1 MTTDKNQAVSVAMA
15 FPISNKEFLTAQEL
29 ADQLQTTV
37 SALASLR
44 SRGGGP
50 PFVHVGRTVSY
61 PVVAVRVWALQ
72 QARTRTGGTRG
83 D

>member
-1 MTTDKNQAVSVAMA
+1 MTNKDQSVNVAMA
-15 FPISNKEFLTAQEL
+15 FPISSKEFLTAQEL